1 MKFELDIGTRGAR
14 RISSYRAGEIVV
26 GDTPYRES
34 ILVSAGGVRAWMP
47 QRFEDLAP
55 RHFEAVVD
63 LEPEVVLVGTGA
75 VHRFPPAALIEPLSS
90 RGIGV
95 EIMDTGAACRAFNFL
110 LGEDRRVVAALLVI
124 EQGGS

>member
-26 GDTPYRES
+26 GDTPYQES
-34 ILVSAGGVRAWMP
+34 ILVSAAGVQAWVP
-47 QRFEDLAP
+47 RRFEDLASQ
-55 RHFEAVVD
+55 HFEAVAA
-63 LEPEVVLVGTGA
+63 LEPEIVLVGTGA
-75 VHRFPPAALIEPLSS
+75 VHRFPPAGLLEPLAS

-110 LGEDRRVVAALLVI
+110 LGEDRRVAAALLVI
-124 EQGGS
+124 E